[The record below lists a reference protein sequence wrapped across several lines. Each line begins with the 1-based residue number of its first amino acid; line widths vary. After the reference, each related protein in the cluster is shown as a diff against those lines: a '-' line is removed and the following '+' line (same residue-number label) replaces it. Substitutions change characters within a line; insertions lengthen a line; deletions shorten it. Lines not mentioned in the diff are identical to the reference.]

1 MSRQRIWTDTRLTNP
16 DPDRTLDRIHAVAG
30 FLDDAF
36 EIPKLGIRIGIDPI
50 IGILPIGGDAVTGL
64 VSLYIFIEGIRLG
77 LPARA
82 LLRMLL
88 NIVLDVGIGSIPV
101 IGSIFDVAW
110 RSNRRNVA
118 IIERHLDER

>member
-1 MSRQRIWTDTRLTNP
+1 
-16 DPDRTLDRIHAVAG
+16 
-30 FLDDAF
+30 
-36 EIPKLGIRIGIDPI
+36 LGIRIGIDPI